1 MAQYI
6 TKTID
11 SVIKGT
17 TFKGIGFLIKT
28 GPDAQHLTPLSIA
41 SAKMD
46 IKVSSNAPATLT
58 LTTEAGLTI
67 DNAYPGMVVV
77 DSQIID
83 IEPFNYIYDIET
95 VTLDGEVDVYIK
107 GTWEIIN

>member
-28 GPDAQHLTPLSIA
+28 GPDALHLIPLPISY
-41 SAKMD
+41 AKME

-67 DNAYPGMVVV
+67 DDAYPGMVVV

-95 VTLDGEVDVYIK
+95 VTPDGEVDVYIK